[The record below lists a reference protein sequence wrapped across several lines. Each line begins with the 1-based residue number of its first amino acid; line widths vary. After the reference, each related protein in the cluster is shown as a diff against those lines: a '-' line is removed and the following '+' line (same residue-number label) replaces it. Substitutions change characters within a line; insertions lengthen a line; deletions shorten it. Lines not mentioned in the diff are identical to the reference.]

1 MIKYAPIA
9 AGSSSVLARFFQKN
23 PKEIIMRFSVLPVIA
38 FFALA
43 LSACASGQTPVS
55 TTGTEVSTGVQAAPT
70 DTLEPAVPTDTPSGP
85 TGSIS
90 GKIKPPPVAQP
101 ASSIRIYARQKSTA
115 MVFGTEI
122 PVDSTAYTISG
133 LPLGTYTVF
142 AWYYPDGIPGAYT
155 DAGVDVVQ
163 TSSDQLKCSNSLVEI
178 VLSEKHPDFQGAD
191 ISCWAGDYFIYITP
205 MP

>member
-1 MIKYAPIA
+1 MRRLPQGPK
-9 AGSSSVLARFFQKN
+9 GSLRFKSKN
-23 PKEIIMRFSVLPVIA
+23 PKEIIMRLSALPVVA
-38 FFALA
+38 LLALA
-43 LSACASGQTPVS
+43 LSACGAEQTTPS
-55 TTGTEVSTGVQAAPT
+55 ATEAGVPSEIQAAPT
-70 DTLEPAVPTDTPSGP
+70 DTLPPAAPTDTPSGP

-90 GKIKPPPVAQP
+90 GNIKPPPVAQP
-101 ASSIRIYARQKSTA
+101 ATSIRIYARQKSTA

-122 PVDSTAYTISG
+122 PVDSTSYTISG

-155 DAGVDVVQ
+155 DAGVDVVE

-178 VLSEKHPDFQGAD
+178 VLSEKHPDFTGAD